1 MSSIIEQQY
10 IMDISTQLE
19 RFRVIEPNRIY
30 NFRCNICGDS
40 QDNELKAR
48 GYFFHATDD
57 DIYMQKC
64 HNCGASFSFQH
75 YLKLYFPEEYKQ
87 LRADIFKSR
96 NILRPKQPEPVK
108 KSFKVDEIFSKD
120 YQEALKS
127 IIETTKEVE
136 ILTPID
142 SLSDSHPAK
151 EYLLQRGMNQKALER
166 LFYTEDFNEFARSVI
181 PDELIGLRKIP
192 NDSRIVLLLK
202 SLNGEILGIQGR
214 ALDPN
219 SKLRYMTLMMAETHP
234 KFFGLEH
241 INKETDI
248 FVTEGA
254 MDSFFLPNAMSVNGG
269 DTKALNDIIEG
280 DSIDRDKFI
289 IVLDNEP
296 RSKDLYK
303 RLKKTIED
311 GFRVI
316 IWEGISPEYK
326 DINDM
331 IKNSVFASEE
341 SLVEYLLNNVHSG
354 TTALLKLKFWSKI

>member
-1 MSSIIEQQY
+1 MSAIIEQQY
-10 IMDISTQLE
+10 IMEISTQLE
-19 RFRVIEPNRIY
+19 RFRTIEPNRIY

-40 QDNELKAR
+40 QENELKAR
-48 GYFFHATDD
+48 GYFFHASDD

-64 HNCGASFSFQH
+64 HNCGAAFSFQH
-75 YLKLYFPEEYKQ
+75 YLKTYFPVEYKR

-96 NILRPKQPEPVK
+96 NILRPQVEKPK
-108 KSFKVDEIFSKD
+108 KEFKVDEIFSKD
-120 YQEALKS
+120 YQAALKS

-136 ILTPID
+136 ILSPID

-151 EYLLQRGMNQKALER
+151 QYLLQRGMNQKALER
-166 LFYTEDFNEFARSVI
+166 LFYTEDFNEFARSII

-202 SLNGEILGIQGR
+202 SLDGEILGIQGR

-219 SKLRYMTLMMAETHP
+219 SKLRYMTLMMAESHP
-234 KFFGLEH
+234 KFFGLEY

-280 DSIDRDKFI
+280 ESIDRNKFI
-289 IVLDNEP
+289 IILDNEP

-311 GFRVI
+311 GFRVV
-316 IWEGISPEYK
+316 IWEGINPEYK

-331 IKNSVFASEE
+331 IKNSVFESEE
-341 SLVEYLLNNVHSG
+341 SLVKYLLNNVHSG
-354 TTALLKLKFWSKI
+354 TTALLKLKFWSKV